1 MPSTLLSEM
10 IASEVMDMIE
20 RERRINKDDLILAA
34 DMAIRKHE
42 KAAHP
47 AFIYDPRSE
56 SVEPL
61 PFMIERRNIYGRSI
75 ADQINEAMARVQAEQ
90 FAAPASEGFTHPCT
104 GEFLPFE
111 PRKL

>member
-1 MPSTLLSEM
+1 M

-42 KAAHP
+42 RQVEAAHP
-47 AFIYDPRSE
+47 AFVYDARLNG
-56 SVEPL
+56 VQEPSPHTVFL
-61 PFMIERRNIYGRSI
+61 NSGYMTLANGTCTQGANQISRNI
-75 ADQINEAMARVQAEQ
+75 VQLT
-90 FAAPASEGFTHPCT
+90 SNDGEGFTHPCT